1 MLNKIKDF
9 QNLLNKRLNKFFDT
23 KYIYLK
29 NDVNIEELIDDYQ
42 RLKKQ
47 A

>member
-1 MLNKIKDF
+1 MLNKIEDF

-29 NDVNIEELIDDYQ
+29 
-42 RLKKQ
+42 KMM
-47 A
+47 